1 MHQTMHAYR
10 TTCNITAVHSWDVTQ
25 TIVAPDGPTAERISA
40 RRAKTWFNHDKH
52 KGKNATV
59 TVSKCEEI
67 TGPKGEIIVL
77 MDGFRKVDIGVHTL
91 GESTVVRFKEGAVK
105 ESTNFRVEAIY
116 NRGGAIS
123 LEGYTD
129 GAVLKSRAQL
139 HHVEEDDLALL
150 ADSLGRLIGEDA
162 PAFLRQAL
170 LLMDLIGGDS
180 PFGNH
185 IPARF
190 LDLPGVACDAGATR
204 ISDDSGTAVLLHW
217 DLYGDYSRAMV
228 IPEDEFRDTDRII
241 EAIEAFVKG

>member
-1 MHQTMHAYR
+1 MHQTMHAYK
-10 TTCNITAVHSWDVTQ
+10 TTCNISAVHSWDVTQ

-40 RRAKTWFNHDKH
+40 RRAKTWFSHDKH
-52 KGKNATV
+52 RGKKATV

-77 MDGFRKVDIGVHTL
+77 MDGFRKVDIGVHAL
-91 GESTVVRFKEGAVK
+91 RESTVIRLKEG
-105 ESTNFRVEAIY
+105 TDFRVEAIY
-116 NRGGAIS
+116 NYGGSID

-129 GAVLKSRAQL
+129 GAALKSHAQL

-150 ADSLGRLIGEDA
+150 ADSLRSLIGEDA

-190 LDLPGVACDAGATR
+190 LDLPGIACDASATR

>member
-1 MHQTMHAYR
+1 MHQTMHAYK

-40 RRAKTWFNHDKH
+40 RRAKIWFSHDKH
-52 KGKNATV
+52 RGKNVTV

-77 MDGFRKVDIGVHTL
+77 MDGFRKVDIGVHAL
-91 GESTVVRFKEGAVK
+91 GESTVVRFKE
-105 ESTNFRVEAIY
+105 STDFRVEAIY

-123 LEGYTD
+123 LEGYTNE
-129 GAVLKSRAQL
+129 AVLKSHAQL

-150 ADSLGRLIGEDA
+150 ADSLRCLIGEDA

-170 LLMDLIGGDS
+170 LLTDLIGGDS
-180 PFGNH
+180 PFGDH
-185 IPARF
+185 IPARI
-190 LDLPGVACDAGATR
+190 LDLPGIACDAGATR
-204 ISDDSGTAVLLHW
+204 ISNDSGTAVLLHW

-228 IPEDEFRDTDRII
+228 IPENEFRDTDRII